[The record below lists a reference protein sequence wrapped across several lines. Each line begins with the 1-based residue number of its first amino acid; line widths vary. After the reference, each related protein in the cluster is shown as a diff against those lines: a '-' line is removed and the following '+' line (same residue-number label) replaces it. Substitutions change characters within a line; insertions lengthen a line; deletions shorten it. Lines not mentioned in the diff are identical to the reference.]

1 MDLCLGKMTNQQLAD
16 WFGITLKSYT
26 NNRVKKLDELRWYCD
41 YDVIRGG
48 VLVRHIRHL
57 QYQKNFS
64 KIGQEVREKLPE
76 VWPVGEPHTCA
87 QVGALLFETR
97 THDGKLE
104 TYVYQTRKQRT
115 AMVGRPSRSNPYCH
129 YEVVKAYRGDTEG
142 TTRFEK
148 LTEAEK
154 ELQHKIWIN
163 YFNDDLD
170 MGLLTS
176 LMADGNDEEL
186 ARIMKAETK
195 FTESKYKAYTTELAA
210 ALHCDY
216 MIRATVITT
225 TWTPAEQNWDE
236 STEEWLNQTAE

>member
-1 MDLCLGKMTNQQLAD
+1 MELHIGKMSNQELAD

-41 YDVIRGG
+41 YDVVRGG
-48 VLVRHIRHL
+48 VNVKYLRHL
-57 QYQKNFS
+57 VYQKNFS
-64 KIGQEVREKLPE
+64 KIGQEVRERLPE

-87 QVGALLFETR
+87 QVGALLFETK
-97 THDGKLE
+97 TQDGKLE

-115 AMVGRPSRSNPYCH
+115 AMVGKPSRTNPYCH
-129 YEVVKAYRGDTEG
+129 YEVVKAYRGETEG

-148 LTEAEK
+148 LSEEEK

-170 MGLLTS
+170 MGLITS
-176 LMADGNDEEL
+176 LIADGDDEEL

-195 FTESKYKAYTTELAA
+195 FTESKYKAYTQELAL
-210 ALHCDY
+210 ALKCDY
-216 MIRATVITT
+216 IIRATVITR
-225 TWTPAEQNWDE
+225 TWSPAEQTWE
-236 STEEWLNQTAE
+236 TPTEKWCHKIVE